1 MKNVLKISGLL
12 VIAAILAGCSTEP
25 KTSDERADLR
35 ESAATTVRKVE
46 RDDPDFTNFLNAAY
60 GYAVFPSVGKGGLIA
75 GGAYGHGVVYQQGQ
89 IVGYCDLRQATIGAQ
104 IGGQAYSEIIAFE
117 TPQALDNFK
126 SNKYE
131 VAAQASAVA
140 VKAGAAATAKY
151 NGGVAIFTHAEGG
164 LMAEA
169 SVGGQQFTYRAR

>member
-1 MKNVLKISGLL
+1 MKDMLKLSGLL

-25 KTSDERADLR
+25 KTSDQRADLR
-35 ESAATTVRKVE
+35 DDSTTTLRKFE
-46 RDDPDFTNFLNAAY
+46 REDPDFTNFVNAAY
-60 GYAVFPSVGKGGLIA
+60 GYAVFPNVGKGGLIA

-104 IGGQAYSEIIAFE
+104 IGGQSYAEVIAFE

-140 VKAGAAATAKY
+140 LKKGAAATAKY
-151 NGGVAIFTHAEGG
+151 NHGVAIFTMANGG

-169 SVGGQQFTYRAR
+169 AVGGQQFTYRAR